1 MNNKSILSWLVL
13 MVISIFF
20 WYSLV
25 FAWTWLFEE
34 TKIKTSIVFQ
44 LSNNIYLDSL
54 SLSKNKILFRSSDD
68 LSNSKIKSDCN
79 IFSKLN
85 YNKWNYYIFDL
96 KFFDNECV
104 SEELFLVNEKNEVSY
119 RFNLK
124 LVNEYWIL
132 SKMLDLNTTHLNK
145 LIGVLD
151 EKISKYSKYLKYDND
166 IEKNYYIFLKNQRV
180 LNEAIYNKNIIERII
195 KARWKKYI
203 VPIVWKVL
211 PKTFDKIPNSW
222 RWYRNNYTDWIHHGW
237 DIDWEFWEEIISLDD
252 GIIIRVVSKFSFS
265 DLGKIKRWKNL
276 LEYDKIR
283 NLDILRWKQVWL
295 KTMKWDVVFYSHL
308 NEIYSN
314 IRVWEVVSKWEP
326 IWTIWISWVPD
337 KNYKDFHVH
346 FPIHVNPFNLW
357 KNDSYDIGDYMRWD
371 WLFKWKNW
379 EYILEN
385 QDSIFEWLKW

>member
-252 GIIIRVVSKFSFS
+252 GIIIRVVSKLSFS